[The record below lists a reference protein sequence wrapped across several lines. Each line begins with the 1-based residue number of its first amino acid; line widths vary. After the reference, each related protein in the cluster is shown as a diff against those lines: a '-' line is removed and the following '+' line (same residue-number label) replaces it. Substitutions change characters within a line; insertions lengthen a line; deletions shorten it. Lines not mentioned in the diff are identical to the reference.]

1 MAAGTFR
8 FPRFAK
14 ERLREQAR
22 QRRFAAAARPAEKI
36 GMHKAPGARRTQKM
50 FDLRAVALKSLDFQ
64 TASNAFPARKDPKAA
79 EDSRPPPFPF
89 RS

>member
-8 FPRFAK
+8 FPRPAK

-50 FDLRAVALKSLDFQ
+50 FDLRAVALEFLDFQ
-64 TASNAFPARKDPKAA
+64 TA
-79 EDSRPPPFPF
+79 
-89 RS
+89 